1 MISYIKGKLMQVAQ
15 NFVVVDHQGMGI
27 SVFVPTSM
35 MARLS
40 PVGEEIFLHT
50 YFRVGEDGMQL
61 YGFLEDKDLE
71 IFKQLITVSGIGPKG
86 ALGVLSALS
95 SDDLRIAILSG
106 DAKAIAKAPGV
117 GIKTA
122 QRVIIDL
129 KEKVKFEDGNHL
141 ANDKE
146 EKNSVSADAIS
157 ALVSLGYSLSDATR
171 VVHCVAKTKEMKVED
186 VIKMALRNLIG

>member
-1 MISYIKGKLMQVAQ
+1 MELLSKNRKIIVDSSRYQEIVGENIVDQQGPGGGASHCIYALDVASSRTLLIRDGFYFEERKNMISYIKGKLMQVAQ

-129 KEKVKFEDGNHL
+129 KKK
-141 ANDKE
+141 
-146 EKNSVSADAIS
+146 
-157 ALVSLGYSLSDATR
+157 
-171 VVHCVAKTKEMKVED
+171 
-186 VIKMALRNLIG
+186 

>member
-106 DAKAIAKAPGV
+106 DAKAIAKAP
-117 GIKTA
+117 IKTA

-146 EKNSVSADAIS
+146 EKNSVSTDAIS

-171 VVHCVAKTKEMKVED
+171 AVHCVAKTKEMKVED

>member
-171 VVHCVAKTKEMKVED
+171 TVHCVAKTKEMKVED
-186 VIKMALRNLIG
+186 VIKIALRNLIG

>member
-71 IFKQLITVSGIGPKG
+71 IFKQLIAVSGIGPKG

-129 KEKVKFEDGNHL
+129 KEKVKFEDGTHL

-146 EKNSVSADAIS
+146 EKNNVSADAIS

-171 VVHCVAKTKEMKVED
+171 AVHCVVKTKEMKVED